1 MGTYCATT
9 LNCVIPA
16 DVMERSGDHHAG
28 SIKPATTPMWGLKR
42 GASIGPQA
50 ANAKV
55 CAGGCSRAKG
65 NPWQINAA
73 PSGGGA

>member
-1 MGTYCATT
+1 MAPR
-9 LNCVIPA
+9 LP
-16 DVMERSGDHHAG
+16 R
-28 SIKPATTPMWGLKR
+28 
-42 GASIGPQA
+42 ASIGPPA

-73 PSGGGA
+73 PRVTVRSESVNARIRLRHGNRGPPVARPLRPDQEPT